1 MKKETDTNNLINFKK
16 KIRRWIKAHQIGFGL
31 FNILIMLMILLRS
44 AGYFEPYMTISINL
58 IFIVAL
64 LSAIFLL
71 EMRDRGAFGV
81 ALVFWFI
88 AGILRVLKID
98 VWAERAALYAFE
110 ALSLGVLLLI
120 LETMFFKDK
129 TMEGGKS

>member
-1 MKKETDTNNLINFKK
+1 MKKETDTNCLINFKK
-16 KIRRWIKAHQIGFGL
+16 KTRKWIKTHQIGFGL
-31 FNILIMLMILLRS
+31 FNVLIMLMILLRS

-88 AGILRVLKID
+88 AGILRVFKID
-98 VWAERAALYAFE
+98 VWAERAALYTFE
-110 ALSLGVLLLI
+110 ALFVGVLLLI
-120 LETMFFKDK
+120 LETIFKK
-129 TMEGGKS
+129 NAEA

>member
-1 MKKETDTNNLINFKK
+1 MKKETDTNCLINFKK
-16 KIRRWIKAHQIGFGL
+16 KTRKWIKAHQIGFGL
-31 FNILIMLMILLRS
+31 FNVLIMLMILLRS

-88 AGILRVLKID
+88 AGILRVFKID
-98 VWAERAALYAFE
+98 VWAERAALYTFE
-110 ALSLGVLLLI
+110 ALFVGVLLLI
-120 LETMFFKDK
+120 LETIFKK
-129 TMEGGKS
+129 NAEA

>member
-1 MKKETDTNNLINFKK
+1 MKKETDTNCLINFKK
-16 KIRRWIKAHQIGFGL
+16 KTRKWIKAHQIGFGL
-31 FNILIMLMILLRS
+31 FNVLIMLMILLRS

-71 EMRDRGAFGV
+71 EMRDRGAFGA

-88 AGILRVLKID
+88 AGILRVFKID
-98 VWAERAALYAFE
+98 VWAERAALYTFE
-110 ALSLGVLLLI
+110 ALFVGVLLLI
-120 LETMFFKDK
+120 LETIFKK
-129 TMEGGKS
+129 NAEA